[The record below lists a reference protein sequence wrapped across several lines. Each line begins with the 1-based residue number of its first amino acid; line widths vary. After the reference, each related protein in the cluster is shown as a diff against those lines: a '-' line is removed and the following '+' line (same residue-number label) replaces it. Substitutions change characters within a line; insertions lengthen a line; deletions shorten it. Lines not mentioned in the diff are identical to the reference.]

1 MTRRRTLLLFAA
13 VFTASTNFASAHD
26 VRVGA
31 AAAVDGKVECHAY
44 TNWFITTVSGP
55 CDTFTP
61 PAKVALGESFSAN
74 GTTRRI
80 GVIVASQAE
89 KDMLDYGLDV
99 KKGEWTCVAAES
111 AGNIPSDEN
120 QGQNITWLF
129 IRKCQPL

>member
-1 MTRRRTLLLFAA
+1 MA
-13 VFTASTNFASAHD
+13 TAL
-26 VRVGA
+26 
-31 AAAVDGKVECHAY
+31 DGKVECHAN
-44 TNWFITTVSGP
+44 TNWLITTTSGP

-99 KKGEWTCVAAES
+99 KKGEWDLCC
-111 AGNIPSDEN
+111 G
-120 QGQNITWLF
+120 
-129 IRKCQPL
+129 RKRRRYSFGRKPR